1 MTEYEH
7 TCANEGVSMLLLFFF
22 LCAKVYICSWSR
34 YDKFLSNT
42 RTGYA
47 KADTKGNEIC
57 AAKIRKCLVRLPP

>member
-1 MTEYEH
+1 MTDMN
-7 TCANEGVSMLLLFFF
+7 TRVRMKASRCCSFFF
-22 LCAKVYICSWSR
+22 LCAKVYICSWNR